1 MPVERKNYPHLEQ
14 PVGTYVHAVKHAGV
28 LYVSGLTAFGS
39 RAEGRSM
46 AEQAEV
52 VMEGLAGIAAAEGT
66 DLGALLKVTVFV
78 TTLEELS
85 GLRAVLARHYGS
97 HFPASSLVQVAGLFS
112 PKISL
117 EIEAV
122 LAVGDG

>member
-1 MPVERKNYPHLEQ
+1 
-14 PVGTYVHAVKHAGV
+14 
-28 LYVSGLTAFGS
+28 
-39 RAEGRSM
+39 M

-52 VMEGLAGIAAAEGT
+52 IMAGLAGIAAAEGT

-85 GLRAVLARHYGS
+85 GLRAVLAKHYGS

-122 LAVGDG
+122 LAMGGN